1 VNFLPSANLG
11 LAALA
16 LDQEKLVDAADLVDR
31 YLRTFP
37 PEDWMERAAGLELA
51 IQVNLRLG
59 DVDKATRAL
68 IELKASAAAIGTGP
82 FQASVWFGE
91 GLLAACKGEYALAKG
106 HFEDAIDRWTQ
117 TGSPFE
123 AAHACLELARTLFAL
138 GRADAALEQ
147 ARRASDILASLG
159 AERATARAR
168 TLLAEL
174 RNALCTQPDE
184 VDGLDLQ
191 TAGAPPTHFP
201 LVASLPSQRLSP
213 RELEVLRLVAQGLS
227 NQKIADHLVLSQ
239 HTIHRHMANILTK
252 LGLPSRAAATAYA
265 AQHGLL

>member
-1 VNFLPSANLG
+1 MRGCILTRIS
-11 LAALA
+11 
-16 LDQEKLVDAADLVDR
+16 LVDDSR
-31 YLRTFP
+31 QEGR
-37 PEDWMERAAGLELA
+37 ERPSCQFCERMYEVATTGACGCL
-51 IQVNLRLG
+51 QRRL
-59 DVDKATRAL
+59 
-68 IELKASAAAIGTGP
+68 
-82 FQASVWFGE
+82 
-91 GLLAACKGEYALAKG
+91 C
-106 HFEDAIDRWTQ
+106 

-123 AAHACLELARTLFAL
+123 TAHACLELARTLFAL
-138 GRADAALEQ
+138 GRADAAIEQ

-168 TLLAEL
+168 TLLAAL

-184 VDGLDLQ
+184 AGGLDLQ
-191 TAGAPPTHFP
+191 TASASPLHSP

-213 RELEVLRLVAQGLS
+213 RELEVLRLAAQGLS